1 MSGLRK
7 EYLSES
13 IADNLPGVIYR
24 CNYDDNWTMYFI
36 SDYVEIV
43 TGYSAKEIEFNRE
56 ISYNELIHPDDR
68 QKVNEE
74 VSKGKLR
81 QDGNFKTEYRI
92 ITKDGSIRW
101 VWERGKVINDT
112 GDFMWI
118 DGIIFDV
125 TDYKYMQDKIKR
137 DTEQKQKFLRILNHD
152 IRNPLQSMLLSS
164 ESLMQSLKKQYYD
177 GAEKS
182 AELFYKTTM
191 LMSDF
196 VENFLNWTKIVS
208 GEISPVYEKTEL
220 KGFIKESVEIVL
232 SSAEIQG
239 TKIELEL
246 PEKDIYAD
254 IDKTMFTTILWNL
267 LFNAIKYSGNNKTVS
282 LKLQKNDEKETFE
295 IIVNDNGIGMKEK
308 ELSMIFNYSGFDRK
322 KFSEKSKGF
331 GLLLCKEFIHLHHG
345 IIQADSEYK
354 KGTTFYIEVPLEKF
368 D

>member
-1 MSGLRK
+1 MSEFRK

-43 TGYSAKEIEFNRE
+43 TGYSAKEVEFNRN
-56 ISYNELIHPDDR
+56 ISYNEIIHPEDR
-68 QKVNEE
+68 QKVNKEIYK
-74 VSKGKLR
+74 SKLR
-81 QDGNFKTEYRI
+81 KDGDFTIEYRI
-92 ITKDGSIRW
+92 ITKDGSVRW

-118 DGIIFDV
+118 DGIIFDI
-125 TDYKYMQDKIKR
+125 TDYKFMQDQIKR
-137 DTEQKQKFLRILNHD
+137 ETEQKQKFLRILNHD

-164 ESLMQSLKKQYYD
+164 ESFLHSLKKQLYD
-177 GAEKS
+177 DAEKS
-182 AELFYKTTM
+182 AELFFKTTM

-208 GEISPVYEKTEL
+208 GEISPVYENPEL
-220 KGFIKESVEIVL
+220 KEFIRESIEIVL

-239 TKIELEL
+239 TNIEFDL
-246 PEKDIYAD
+246 PEKEIYAD

-267 LFNAIKYSGNNKTVS
+267 LFNAIKYSGNNKTVKI
-282 LKLQKNDEKETFE
+282 KLLRNEEKKTFKINVE
-295 IIVNDNGIGMKEK
+295 DNGIGMKEG

-331 GLLLCKEFIHLHHG
+331 GLLLCKEFISLHNG
-345 IIQADSEYK
+345 DIQAVSEYN
-354 KGTTFYIEVPLEKF
+354 KGTTFYIEVPLTKI
-368 D
+368 